1 MKKLFLVFA
10 IAFSFAL
17 NAFAAVD
24 LNSASVTELETVKGI
39 GPSKAQAIVDYRK
52 ANGGFKSIDDLDNV
66 KGFGKKSVDNL
77 RSEVTVGKAAKTEKP
92 AKSDKKPN

>member
-52 ANGGFKSIDDLDNV
+52 ANGGFKSIEDLDNV

-77 RSEVTVGKAAKTEKP
+77 RSEVTVGKTVKTEKP

>member
-1 MKKLFLVFA
+1 MKKLFLVFV
-10 IAFSFAL
+10 IAFSFAI

-39 GPSKAQAIVDYRK
+39 GPAKAQAIIDYRK
-52 ANGGFKSIDDLDNV
+52 AHGGFKSIDDLDNV

-77 RSEVTVGKAAKTEKP
+77 RSEVTVGKSAKVEKP
-92 AKSDKKPN
+92 AKSDKKSN